1 MTEYDIG
8 GGKKIQIPDNL
19 DAETRLKL
27 AEVIKDEYGIDI
39 NQTSALEQAKEFGKA
54 IPRGIASL
62 ALDVPTG
69 IVGLFD
75 IGNDSNLY
83 KGLEGLQDRLR
94 QDSVL
99 AADPRY
105 ADKFSTK
112 LGEGVGSFVPFLGA
126 GMVGRALA
134 KAPGAA
140 KGFLSPTFTAPTALA
155 IPTGIAAQ
163 GDRLQMAR
171 DMGEDVGG
179 LTETTAEL
187 FGGLIGITEVLPVAS
202 ILGKV
207 SKSAPKNTKERLVSA
222 LQSGAFEGGQ
232 EVAASILQDLTAR
245 GLYSEDLPMAD
256 SMFEEFTIGGIIGS
270 AADLVVT
277 SMAGKQSARR
287 KQLEEDELRSEENK
301 QRLILQKKQDQAVE
315 QGVLEEM
322 QDIPSVTVP
331 QIIAPEELGA
341 EPSVEVI
348 VTPQEQFAVV
358 DISNPEAPVQID
370 IKDKEI
376 DAIKVRD
383 KITQDFN
390 NKKLKSKLDNDT
402 YNLGLINS
410 STAYEIGQS
419 LEDSR
424 ASDVTISQL
433 INSVPKNSKQEVTL
447 RGLVNSFVAQNPGKT
462 SRSYPRLS
470 MAEAKQLLTA
480 KQFNE
485 FTSAYAQGVF
495 KASEKKGEP
504 SIIADKDTIDISA
517 KYVKEIAASKNID
530 LNFQSPAVQYA
541 AEKYTG
547 TPEFNKMKK
556 GQKELFLA
564 KLHALPKFNSR
575 TTFPDFRPRN
585 YTAQEMADFVA
596 NAKSNNIIFDKNTLL
611 KVGPD
616 SIRKNEV
623 ATKQFIDDLIY
634 SGRAEQVE
642 GTNNYKIRD
651 NFEFDIARKA
661 EGFNETPE
669 EFGARL
675 TAEGKL
681 PAESIAELVEQER
694 TKQERLLPPV
704 EIEPKTINYAETLQ
718 EGKVNKFAKEFR
730 KRLNAVGLRETG
742 IVVSDDILSTTTLR
756 RVDGEIKFDPRG
768 IRGSVEG
775 QYDKNT
781 DTIFLS
787 LNAVN
792 PDGGATEVEIEE
804 RLKKVLDHEMIHAF
818 RAKDLINKSEYSYL
832 TKMTKTTKFPNDP
845 KNRTFY
851 NEAVERTKRE
861 RQGRSAAIQEDLI
874 VEEAIAELFR
884 NKDLL
889 VNTPPKVDGIFNK
902 IIQFFKTAGQ
912 AMRSSGYKSATEIFN
927 NIESGRVGAR
937 ERGVVRTTRLVDAGR
952 IPASFLTT
960 EEPDQPAEEQRIIPG
975 DEIRQTLRPRG
986 IRPTAIPKP
995 KPAPPVP
1002 PAPTGP
1008 TTPPTTPTTIYNSRT
1023 LSNAQY
1029 NSEREKIIKGLQDA
1043 KILDKDVFDKDGN
1056 VTKTIKGNNDSVK
1069 MMKWLIDNSPS
1080 QDYKI
1085 IAQKVHKSLLALKKQ
1100 GRSFPLNFKV
1110 GDTNGLT
1117 GRIRGQI
1124 NPRGKEDK
1132 FGQPFTY
1139 SMSLN
1144 DDGKG
1149 YSLIPLASDQAYK
1162 DWKLKN
1168 GVNFETILH
1177 ESIHQA
1183 TLAQIYAASG
1193 SPSILAK
1200 LSPDGGSKA
1209 LEAQKELRSQANRIK
1224 NHYRSKMRFYEDL
1237 SDKILQDVSTGDQT
1251 NLEIYK
1257 ENYAKA
1263 PAIEKEIADI
1273 YIREYSD
1280 GIITRTE
1287 TGLRK
1292 ARKRNFE
1299 NYRIKY
1305 QLYSDQSQK
1314 RGDVSELLTFGLTNR
1329 EFQEMLESIPFGK
1342 DATGNLWNKFVE
1354 TIRKLLAV
1362 PAKLN
1367 TELSA
1372 FLKNASTVLDLQ
1384 TTGINLDTRDVRD
1397 VPLFSRPPRDESS
1410 GHVADGV
1417 PAQYGPP
1424 AHDLN
1429 VKPSQEEFTPEGYST
1444 FGVNVDYDRLQ
1455 DFSTQRGN
1463 LATINRIIDSAP
1475 TREEGLKIIKENPD
1489 YQNMLLGLAEEV
1501 DFLRKLQEIKGNPN
1515 AEITM
1520 YQAAPQRDL
1529 REGDLITP
1537 FLSEAEALVE
1547 DSKVTREEIR
1557 EADRARRRQEQIDK
1571 TGAIDLQQ
1579 EKLYNQMDGIM
1590 DIFGMPERTPSKV
1603 HTFKLRAGD
1612 VRWDGNNGWARWGY
1626 FPRIKAVEDIPT
1638 FSRAQSRFPTTQEE
1652 INVASQQLLED
1663 SLSYHSNLVY
1673 KTERELFQDV
1683 LRPDERITLERRR
1696 YNAEAVV
1703 AKTERRLE
1711 ELRTGTGQ
1719 LPLFSRTNLVP
1730 DDSEVPFDWASRNR
1744 FDTFSILDQLKTSR
1758 EDGGNRD
1765 NPPPLKMAIVEAFKG
1780 RNNRPLL
1787 KASKK
1792 FLEKFTNKKGN
1803 LVLFRALNIP
1813 EGEKIKN
1820 YGQLP
1825 EDLFASTTLNSREAL
1840 AIGRNLFN
1848 RSQRRGEA
1856 WNPEILRYE
1865 VPMSKV
1871 KGYIPMLLKA
1881 MRPDYIDILEDGYAG
1896 SGIYKRDDL
1905 EQLQEEFDESYY
1917 RIEDLKRELEAT
1929 ESDISR
1935 EELEKEIDRLEIEF
1949 EKEFRDFLYPGSE
1962 PNRTESQEDLLED
1975 EMYNYD
1981 RYIQEAEVLADLRGI
1996 KPTYQ
2001 YSPELENRKVALIT
2015 DVPLFSRKRRDDTG
2029 TNSQENIQ
2037 LREAL
2042 AEAEETVKQTP
2053 RGSIPYYNLNASDTA
2068 LKAAI
2073 DFNKD
2078 LSATAPDD
2086 IPKFS
2091 RPTLDNIDPNI
2102 AEAAERLGGEHR
2114 PDVSWGARTIEAVK
2128 DPVTSI
2134 SNVFKNFRTNF
2145 VDKLDAVEKKIM
2157 QAKEDNEDVR
2167 LANNTAD
2174 TATMAALRL
2183 ADRARGLFAG
2193 LLTRGYVTDVID
2205 GQAALANI
2213 KDLELENGETG
2224 GLVQILAPLYGN
2236 PDVNLEQVFKLYA
2249 TLKRAKTFDE
2259 TGKEIDTPVRPE
2271 DFALI
2276 EQIEQQHPEV
2286 VEVYNNYQRWNNRL
2300 IEFAENKGLLDPEQ
2314 AQMWRTHSSYYPFYK
2329 QMIDDAD
2336 IQGPRIA
2343 GGSLPNNPLSI
2354 KITGSEKPI
2363 DADPIEAI
2371 SRNSLSI
2378 LTAALKND
2386 GTAKLLRDLQSI
2398 GEARKVSAKQ
2408 AGRLNTIFVFED
2420 GIKQYYQLDDVNLFH
2435 GIQAIGGTSV
2445 GPIAQALAMPA
2456 GLLRDTVTRD
2466 PGFVVV
2472 NILRDT
2478 LSSAVT
2484 SGAPYTPFVDS
2495 VKNMFGEM
2503 ENLEKFGVLGGYDF
2517 ANDEGSVKQFITR
2530 TMRQKGLTPNNG
2542 MSASGAFFK
2551 LWDGLGALTT
2561 KSDGATRMA
2570 VYDAVYKKLKNEG
2583 YTEAQAQSEAAFQ
2596 GLEII
2601 NFGRRGLD
2609 TNFRIVTAAIPF
2621 LNARIQGLDV
2631 LYRGFT
2637 GQYSSVEKLGEGE
2650 TLKDVQSRIMRR
2662 ALLNGGLLSGL
2673 TLLYYL
2679 MVHDTDEYKNLKREV
2694 RDDNW
2699 VIPIGSGNAVKI
2711 PIPFEV
2717 GMLFK
2722 AIPERVFD
2730 MTLGDD
2736 AFTRKSADEA
2746 LTSITRQLGTSANI
2760 PFFQPGAGLQLIKP
2774 IAEVRANRNSFTD
2787 TEIVPYYQQ
2796 QKEPALQ
2803 ARATTNEFARIMGE
2817 FLNVSPAKIEHI
2829 MRGYTGTL
2837 GGYVLAVVDTIT
2849 RGATGSPLLPSNF
2862 ELNKLPVINRLLLDL
2877 DKSGGYQQQFYE
2889 LRGEVDRA
2897 VATINSLQKQQR
2909 FDELS
2914 AYRSNMQGV
2923 LNVKGQVRAIERY
2936 LDNWRKRRDR
2946 LMRDENI
2953 SVSVKS
2959 DMLRELELERD
2970 MRLAMVPELRKRANI
2985 PVLSLNL

>member
-171 DMGEDVGG
+171 EMGEDVSG

-187 FGGLIGITEVLPVAS
+187 FGGLIGISEVVPIAS

-207 SKSAPKNTKERLVSA
+207 HKNAPLSYKEQLVSA
-222 LQSGAFEGGQ
+222 LQSGAVEGGQ
-232 EVAASILQDLTAR
+232 EVLASVLQDGVAR
-245 GLYSEDLPMAD
+245 GLYSEDLPTGD
-256 SMFEEFTIGGIIGS
+256 SMFEEFTIGGIIGG
-270 AADLVVT
+270 AADLVVS
-277 SMAGKQSARR
+277 SMAGKKSIRDAQIR
-287 KQLEEDELRSEENK
+287 EDELRSEENK
-301 QRLILQKKQDQAVE
+301 RKIILEKKQEQAVE

-358 DISNPEAPVQID
+358 DISNPEAPVEID
-370 IKDKEI
+370 IKDKEV

-504 SIIADKDTIDISA
+504 SIIADKDTIDTSA
-517 KYVKEIAASKNID
+517 KYIKEIAASKNID
-530 LNFQSPAVQYA
+530 LSFLSPAVLYA

-547 TPEFNKMKK
+547 TAEFSKMNK

-564 KLHALPKFNSR
+564 KLHSIPKFNSR
-575 TTFPDFRPRN
+575 TTFPDFRPRD
-585 YTAQEMADFVA
+585 YTAQDMADFVA
-596 NAKSNNIIFDKNTLL
+596 NAKSDKILFNRISLQQT
-611 KVGPD
+611 GRQD
-616 SIRKNEV
+616 
-623 ATKQFIDDLIY
+623 QFFDDLIY

-675 TAEGKL
+675 TTEGKL

-704 EIEPKTINYAETLQ
+704 EVEPKFINYAETLQ

-730 KRLNAVGLRETG
+730 KRLNAVGLKETG

-756 RVDGEIKFDPRG
+756 RVDGEIKFDPRET
-768 IRGSVEG
+768 RGSVEG

-804 RLKKVLDHEMIHAF
+804 RLRKVLDHEMIHAF

-832 TKMTKTTKFPNDP
+832 TKMTKTTKFPNDL

-889 VNTPPKVDGIFNK
+889 INTPPKVDGIFNK

-937 ERGVVRTTRLVDAGR
+937 ERGVVRTTRLVDKGL
-952 IPASFLTT
+952 IPANFLTT
-960 EEPDQPAEEQRIIPG
+960 EERDEVIRTPEPIPG

-995 KPAPPVP
+995 TPAPPVP
-1002 PAPTGP
+1002 PTPTGP
-1008 TTPPTTPTTIYNSRT
+1008 TTPPTTPTPPVGPVTSPVPNKIYNSQT
-1023 LSNAQY
+1023 MSFA
-1029 NSEREKIIKGLQDA
+1029 ERA
-1043 KILDKDVFDKDGN
+1043 KERQFILDGLRNAGVFN
-1056 VTKTIKGNNDSVK
+1056 PRSRTKGDSVK
-1069 MMKWLIDNSPS
+1069 MMKWLKNNAPNE
-1080 QDYKI
+1080 DYKI
-1085 IAQKVHKSLLALKKQ
+1085 IATKVHQSLLALQKL
-1100 GRSFPLNFKV
+1100 GYDFPLEITQNQRKV
-1110 GDTNGLT
+1110 RGFR
-1117 GRIRGQI
+1117 GRIGYDKLRPQSFEMRI
-1124 NPRGKEDK
+1124 NDK
-1132 FGQPFTY
+1132 FGR
-1139 SMSLN
+1139 
-1144 DDGKG
+1144 D
-1149 YSLIPLASDQAYK
+1149 IPK
-1162 DWKLKN
+1162 DETAIKLVPDTNPLSEIIKATN
-1168 GVNFETILH
+1168 GVNFETLLH
-1177 ESIHQA
+1177 EGIHQA
-1183 TLAQIYAASG
+1183 TVPHMEDVSGGPKSKNKKIAKAYKDLANQRKRVETYIRDIMSKFDEGATNIDEGKLTFDQFISSLPTTLNKSLRRDLVSVYFDNGNLRTRSQVRRNIKEFERILINYKINGIQSG
-1193 SPSILAK
+1193 SPN
-1200 LSPDGGSKA
+1200 PDSA
-1209 LEAQKELRSQANRIK
+1209 E
-1224 NHYRSKMRFYEDL
+1224 F
-1237 SDKILQDVSTGDQT
+1237 
-1251 NLEIYK
+1251 
-1257 ENYAKA
+1257 
-1263 PAIEKEIADI
+1263 
-1273 YIREYSD
+1273 
-1280 GIITRTE
+1280 
-1287 TGLRK
+1287 
-1292 ARKRNFE
+1292 
-1299 NYRIKY
+1299 
-1305 QLYSDQSQK
+1305 
-1314 RGDVSELLTFGLTNR
+1314 LTFGLTNR
-1329 EFQEMLESIPFGK
+1329 NFQEILESIPTKPG
-1342 DATGNLWNKFVE
+1342 ATKSIWNEFVE
-1354 TIRKLLAV
+1354 AIRAILGI

-1372 FLKNASTVLDLQ
+1372 FLKNAGVVLDLQ
-1384 TTGINLDTRDVRD
+1384 AEGVPFAYQLAGTDVGRRG
-1397 VPLFSRPPRDESS
+1397 VAEEVTLFSRPPRDESS
-1410 GHVADGV
+1410 GHLADFA

-1429 VKPSQEEFTPEGYST
+1429 AKPSQEEFTPEGYST
-1444 FGVNVDYDRLQ
+1444 FDVTVDYNRLREY
-1455 DFSTQRGN
+1455 STAR
-1463 LATINRIIDSAP
+1463 P
-1475 TREEGLKIIKENPD
+1475 EER
-1489 YQNMLLGLAEEV
+1489 AEEQR
-1501 DFLRKLQEIKGNPN
+1501 FLNKLKQIKGNPN

-1547 DSKVTREEIR
+1547 DSKVTQQEIK
-1557 EADRARRRQEQIDK
+1557 EAQKDARIQDRLDRGVDELTARRDEGLFDAFDRMLTISDV
-1571 TGAIDLQQ
+1571 
-1579 EKLYNQMDGIM
+1579 
-1590 DIFGMPERTPSKV
+1590 TPSRV
-1603 HTFKLRAGD
+1603 HTFKLKAGD

-1626 FPRIKAVEDIPT
+1626 FPSRVKDIGGDIPT
-1638 FSRAQSRFPTTQEE
+1638 FSRAPSRFPTTQEQ
-1652 INVASQQLLED
+1652 IDTASQQILED
-1663 SLSYHSNLVY
+1663 SLSYHNNLVE
-1673 KTERELFQDV
+1673 KTEKELFQDV
-1683 LRPDERITLERRR
+1683 LRPDERTTLDRRR

-1703 AKTERRLE
+1703 AKTERRLR
-1711 ELRTGTGQ
+1711 ELQTNTGQ

-1730 DDSEVPFDWASRNR
+1730 DDSEVPFDWARKNS
-1744 FDTFSILDQLKTSR
+1744 FETYSILDQLKMSR

-1765 NPPPLKMAIVEAFKG
+1765 NPAPLKMAIVEAFKG
-1780 RNNRPLL
+1780 RKNRPLL
-1787 KASKK
+1787 RASKK
-1792 FLEKFTNKKGN
+1792 FLERFTNKKGN

-1825 EDLFASTTLNSREAL
+1825 EDLFASTTLNSKEAL

-1871 KGYIPMLLKA
+1871 KGYVPILLKA
-1881 MRPDYIDILEDGYAG
+1881 MKPDYIDMLEDSYNG
-1896 SGIYKRDDL
+1896 SGIYKRDAL
-1905 EQLQEEFDESYY
+1905 NQLQEEFDKSYY
-1917 RIEDLKRELEAT
+1917 RIEDLKSELEAT

-1935 EELEKEIDRLEIEF
+1935 EELEEEIDRLEIEF
-1949 EKEFRDFLYPGSE
+1949 DNEFREFLYPGSE

-1975 EMYNYD
+1975 EMYSYD
-1981 RYIQEAEVLADLRGI
+1981 RYIEEAEVLTDLRGI

-2001 YSPELENRKVALIT
+2001 YSPELENRKAALIT
-2015 DVPLFSRKRRDDTG
+2015 DVPLFSRKRRDATA

-2073 DFNKD
+2073 DFNRD

-2145 VDKLDAVEKKIM
+2145 VDKLDAVEKKII

-2213 KDLELENGETG
+2213 KDLELENGQTG

-2236 PDVNLEQVFKLYA
+2236 LDVNLEQVFKLYA

-2314 AQMWRTHSSYYPFYK
+2314 AQMWKTHSSYYPFYK

-2336 IQGPRIA
+2336 MQGPRIA

-2817 FLNVSPAKIEHI
+2817 FLNISPSKIEHI

-2837 GGYVLAVVDTIT
+2837 GGYVLALVDTIT

-2946 LMRDENI
+2946 LMRNENI

>member
-39 NQTSALEQAKEFGKA
+39 NQTSALEQSKEFGKA
-54 IPRGIASL
+54 ILRGGLGL

-75 IGNDSNLY
+75 IGNDSAVY
-83 KGLEGLQDRLR
+83 KGLEGLQDKLR
-94 QDSVL
+94 QESRL

-105 ADKFSTK
+105 VDKFSTK
-112 LGEGVGSFVPFLGA
+112 LGEGLGSFGPFLGA

-171 DMGEDVGG
+171 EMGEDVSG

-187 FGGLIGITEVLPVAS
+187 LGGVIGISEVVPIAS

-207 SKSAPKNTKERLVSA
+207 HKNAPLSYKEQLVSA
-222 LQSGAFEGGQ
+222 LQSGAVEGGQ
-232 EVAASILQDLTAR
+232 EVLASVLQDGVAR
-245 GLYSEDLPMAD
+245 GLYSEDLPTGD
-256 SMFEEFTIGGIIGS
+256 SMFEEFTIGGIIGG
-270 AADLVVT
+270 AADLVVS
-277 SMAGKQSARR
+277 SMAGKKSIRDAQIR
-287 KQLEEDELRSEENK
+287 EDELRSEENK
-301 QRLILQKKQDQAVE
+301 QRLILEKKQEQAVQ

-331 QIIAPEELGA
+331 QIIAPEELGP

-358 DISNPEAPVQID
+358 DITNPEAPVQID
-370 IKDKEI
+370 IKDKEV

-383 KITQDFN
+383 KITKDFN

-424 ASDVTISQL
+424 ASGVTISQL
-433 INSVPKNSKQEVTL
+433 INSVPKDSKQEVIL

-504 SIIADKDTIDISA
+504 SIIADKDTIDTSA
-517 KYVKEIAASKNID
+517 KYIKEIAASKNID

-634 SGRAEQVE
+634 SSRAEQVE

-675 TAEGKL
+675 TAEGEL

-704 EIEPKTINYAETLQ
+704 EIEPKFINYAETLQ
-718 EGKVNKFAKEFR
+718 EGKVNKFAKELR
-730 KRLNAVGLRETG
+730 KRLDGVGLKETG
-742 IVVSDDILSTTTLR
+742 IVVSDEILSTTTLR
-756 RVDGEIKFDPRG
+756 RVDGEIKFDPR
-768 IRGSVEG
+768 RTRATETLEAVEG
-775 QYDKNT
+775 EYDKNT

-804 RLKKVLDHEMIHAF
+804 RLRKVLDHEMIHAF

-851 NEAVERTKRE
+851 NEAVERTKQE

-902 IIQFFKTAGQ
+902 IIQFFKTVGQ

-960 EEPDQPAEEQRIIPG
+960 EERDEVIRTPEPIPG

-986 IRPTAIPKP
+986 IRPITIPKP
-995 KPAPPVP
+995 EPIPPKP
-1002 PAPTGP
+1002 PAGP
-1008 TTPPTTPTTIYNSRT
+1008 TTPPATPSTTPTTIYNT
-1023 LSNAQY
+1023 KKLTDDEYIA
-1029 NSEREKIIKGLQDA
+1029 ERKKILTGLQDA
-1043 KILDKDVFDKDGN
+1043 KVLDKAIFDKDGN
-1056 VTKTIKGNNDSVK
+1056 VTKTIKGNYDSIK
-1069 MMKWLIDNSPS
+1069 MMKWLIDNAPS

-1100 GRSFPLNFKV
+1100 GRTFPLILEV
-1110 GDTNGLT
+1110 GKKQLRRGQAAIRPSDTN
-1117 GRIRGQI
+1117 
-1124 NPRGKEDK
+1124 PM
-1132 FGQPFTY
+1132 QPYNFQTFT
-1139 SMSLN
+1139 MLVN
-1144 DDGKG
+1144 DG
-1149 YSLIPLASDQAYK
+1149 STRTVNASSNVS
-1162 DWKLKN
+1162 DWRRAN
-1168 GVNFETILH
+1168 GVHFEALLH
-1177 ESIHQA
+1177 EGIHQA
-1183 TLAQIYAASG
+1183 TLAQIYAAQHNLTTREGPKTFAEGASG
-1193 SPSILAK
+1193 KKVKAAHRELAI
-1200 LSPDGGSKA
+1200 
-1209 LEAQKELRSQANRIK
+1209 QANRVK
-1224 NHYRSKMRFYEDL
+1224 DYYQKRMKFYENL
-1237 SDKILQDVSTGDQT
+1237 AAKIEKRETA
-1251 NLEIYK
+1251 EIQK
-1257 ENYAKA
+1257 K
-1263 PAIEKEIADI
+1263 AIEEYKSIYDNAPTIEKDIADI
-1273 YIREYSD
+1273 YITKDSTGFIYARDNNSFD
-1280 GIITRTE
+1280 GVSVQ
-1287 TGLRK
+1287 
-1292 ARKRNFE
+1292 KRIFND
-1299 NYRIKY
+1299 YRIKY
-1305 QLYSDQSQK
+1305 QLFSNQAQYNE
-1314 RGDVSELLTFGLTNR
+1314 DVSELLTFGLTNR
-1329 EFQEMLESIPFGK
+1329 DFQEMLEYIPLGK
-1342 DATGNLWNKFVE
+1342 DATGSVWNKFVE
-1354 TIRKLLAV
+1354 TIRKLLAI

-1372 FLKNASTVLDLQ
+1372 FLKNASDLLDLK
-1384 TTGINLDTRDVRD
+1384 TAGLI
-1397 VPLFSRPPRDESS
+1397 
-1410 GHVADGV
+1410 
-1417 PAQYGPP
+1417 
-1424 AHDLN
+1424 
-1429 VKPSQEEFTPEGYST
+1429 
-1444 FGVNVDYDRLQ
+1444 
-1455 DFSTQRGN
+1455 
-1463 LATINRIIDSAP
+1463 AP
-1475 TREEGLKIIKENPD
+1475 TPVGE
-1489 YQNMLLGLAEEV
+1489 
-1501 DFLRKLQEIKGNPN
+1501 
-1515 AEITM
+1515 T
-1520 YQAAPQRDL
+1520 AAPID
-1529 REGDLITP
+1529 RE
-1537 FLSEAEALVE
+1537 
-1547 DSKVTREEIR
+1547 
-1557 EADRARRRQEQIDK
+1557 
-1571 TGAIDLQQ
+1571 
-1579 EKLYNQMDGIM
+1579 
-1590 DIFGMPERTPSKV
+1590 
-1603 HTFKLRAGD
+1603 
-1612 VRWDGNNGWARWGY
+1612 
-1626 FPRIKAVEDIPT
+1626 IPT
-1638 FSRAQSRFPTTQEE
+1638 FSRAPSRFPTTQEQ
-1652 INVASQQLLED
+1652 INTASQQVLED
-1663 SLSYHSNLVY
+1663 SLRYYTNLVE
-1673 KTERELFQDV
+1673 KTEKELLQDR
-1683 LRPDERITLERRR
+1683 LRPDEIITLERRLF
-1696 YNAEAVV
+1696 NAQAVIP
-1703 AKTERRLE
+1703 KTERRLE

-1719 LPLFSRTNLVP
+1719 LPLFSRGPDTSKFIPKVTIYKRQYFPNEPLEVYRQGDIDPVDINVEDIDILVSHITEGSRGRKNP
-1730 DDSEVPFDWASRNR
+1730 DTGVRPLDE
-1744 FDTFSILDQLKTSR
+1744 SILQLTEGNYDKTLVKQSR
-1758 EDGGNRD
+1758 DFLKRFLNKNNKLVVYRAVNVKLDED
-1765 NPPPLKMAIVEAFKG
+1765 L
-1780 RNNRPLL
+1780 
-1787 KASKK
+1787 
-1792 FLEKFTNKKGN
+1792 
-1803 LVLFRALNIP
+1803 
-1813 EGEKIKN
+1813 KN
-1820 YGQLP
+1820 YGQLETDP
-1825 EDLFASTTLNSREAL
+1825 FASTTLSYKEAQSIGKNVEDRTRKILLDTFRQQERFEKTGDPREFNPLSSITPGSDFDINRKQL
-1840 AIGRNLFN
+1840 AIDTMQRNLK
-1848 RSQRRGEA
+1848 RIQELGLQPQDTDRPAS
-1856 WNPEILRYE
+1856 ILRYE
-1865 VPMSKV
+1865 IPLDRV
-1871 KGYIPMLLKA
+1871 KLYLPVVANSISDA
-1881 MRPDYIDILEDGYAG
+1881 SYEEHNRYHY
-1896 SGIYKRDDL
+1896 
-1905 EQLQEEFDESYY
+1905 QLQDDSEISELADEIMAEEGYTTEGKTFEQQRKDRKAYY
-1917 RIEDLKRELEAT
+1917 DAAYERYMPRFTPYEVSALSEMMRAVN
-1929 ESDISR
+1929 
-1935 EELEKEIDRLEIEF
+1935 EELEVI
-1949 EKEFRDFLYPGSE
+1949 
-1962 PNRTESQEDLLED
+1962 
-1975 EMYNYD
+1975 
-1981 RYIQEAEVLADLRGI
+1981 ADLRGI
-1996 KPTYQ
+1996 KPAYQ
-2001 YSPELENRKVALIT
+2001 YTELTNTLIR

-2042 AEAEETVKQTP
+2042 SEAEETVKQTP

-2073 DFNKD
+2073 DFNRD

-2114 PDVSWGARTIEAVK
+2114 PDMSWGARTIEAVK

-2336 IQGPRIA
+2336 IQGPKIA

-2570 VYDAVYKKLKNEG
+2570 VYDSVYKKLKNEG

-2596 GLEII
+2596 ALEII

-2609 TNFRIVTAAIPF
+2609 PNFRIVTAAIPF

-2637 GQYSSVEKLGEGE
+2637 GQYSSVEKLGAGE

-2699 VIPIGSGNAVKI
+2699 IIPIGSGNAVKI

-2817 FLNVSPAKIEHI
+2817 FLNISPAKIEHI

-2837 GGYVLAVVDTIT
+2837 GGYVLALVDTIT

-2897 VATINSLQKQQR
+2897 VATINSLQRQQR